1 MEVKTPENEQ
11 PSNEPNEPI
20 ENADNIESIDNPNNI
35 ESNENDN
42 NRPNESDNNVVQE
55 EVQPTEEEKPKKVIK
70 KKVIIK
76 KKKKKETTEQGGN
89 ESNEEE
95 TISLNST
102 QIKQKEAEYIAQ
114 IEQLQNEL
122 QIERQI
128 TTSIQSDPLLD
139 DEISKLQS
147 LLALKSSKLVHLQN
161 TNDKQAKALES
172 LKKDLKKYMTPNTNS
187 VLNHRSEISKENP
200 IDIVL
205 KVKNKELNNALALI
219 DALSK
224 DNAKMK
230 RDIDASGDYKARVE
244 LIDTSRA
251 KNEKIARLNKEI
263 ELMNKELEAHK
274 KCVEE
279 QKENMTIL
287 ENLRKEL
294 KEAKALHLCLRQTY
308 KEKNDMN
315 KNLMNSNRKKTTSIN
330 NTTPNNNIAVNVPV
344 INSQNEKK
352 KDKSIYSDNCIIL
365 IPEVKEKLKS
375 IIKDENEYKEL
386 NEKIIKLETGKKE
399 IDKKYK
405 EEIRQLSYQINNFQR
420 EMEGIIDN
428 GKEIESKNKIYQYS
442 LNDIKKEQKG
452 FQKKLIEAQSNLDR
466 MNKISK
472 EKDDEINALITQLNS
487 LRKIVKNGTVDPL
500 ETEVE
505 KYIEKIKIESNN
517 K

>member
-1 MEVKTPENEQ
+1 MEEITPENEQ
-11 PSNEPNEPI
+11 PSNEPNEPV
-20 ENADNIESIDNPNNI
+20 ENMDNVENIDNPNNI
-35 ESNENDN
+35 ESNENEN
-42 NRPNESDNNVVQE
+42 NKPNESDNNEENEEMQ
-55 EVQPTEEEKPKKVIK
+55 EVQPTEEEKPKKIIK

-76 KKKKKETTEQGGN
+76 KKKKKEADEPN
-89 ESNEEE
+89 DLNEEE
-95 TISLNST
+95 NISLNST

-128 TTSIQSDPLLD
+128 TSSIQSDPLLD

-161 TNDKQAKALES
+161 TNEKQAKALES

-279 QKENMTIL
+279 QKENMIIL
-287 ENLRKEL
+287 ENLKKEL

-330 NTTPNNNIAVNVPV
+330 NTTPNNIAVNVPV
-344 INSQNEKK
+344 INNQNEKK
-352 KDKSIYSDNCIIL
+352 KDKSVYSDNCVIL
-365 IPEVKEKLKS
+365 IPEVKDKLKS
-375 IIKDENEYKEL
+375 IIKDETEYKEL
-386 NEKIIKLETGKKE
+386 NEKIMRLETGKKE
-399 IDKKYK
+399 TDKKYK

-428 GKEIESKNKIYQYS
+428 GKEIESRNKIYQYS

-452 FQKKLIEAQSNLDR
+452 FQKKLIEAQSNLDNV
-466 MNKISK
+466 NKISK
-472 EKDDEINALITQLNS
+472 EKDDEINALTIQLNS
-487 LRKIVKNGTVDPL
+487 LRKIIKNGTVDPL